1 MVTLVLV
8 IPFSDVCE
16 IFVVVDVVVFLVGLV
31 AERLGPD
38 RRKSDVVLK
47 SKQFKKQALTFSAMR
62 EEWLS
67 KLK

>member
-47 SKQFKKQALTFSAMR
+47 NKQFKNK
-62 EEWLS
+62 LS
-67 KLK
+67 LFNYA